1 MYQDFK
7 DLLSAFH
14 AHSVNYLIIG
24 GFAVA
29 LHAQPR
35 ATKDLDVCLYPHFN
49 SYTVIS
55 GGEPKRT
62 GEKMVPMPRLT

>member
-14 AHSVNYLIIG
+14 AHSINYLIIG
-24 GFAVA
+24 GLLA

-35 ATKDLDVCLYPHFN
+35 ATKDLDAA
-49 SYTVIS
+49 ST
-55 GGEPKRT
+55 RT
-62 GEKMVPMPRLT
+62 SIHTR

>member
-14 AHSVNYLIIG
+14 AHSINY
-24 GFAVA
+24 
-29 LHAQPR
+29 R
-35 ATKDLDVCLYPHFN
+35 CLYPHFN